1 MKITQKYKNMIL
13 NDFENRFL
21 NDFLPQGNP
30 KKTKQ
35 GNYEIA
41 SQEICRKSSLI
52 SVKN

>member
-1 MKITQKYKNMIL
+1 MRIIQKYKNMIL

-21 NDFLPQGNP
+21 IDFLPQGNP